1 MTSWQKRLRI
11 GLAIFGIVFGVL
23 VYRSIGERP
32 AATPPRPLDRL
43 DKKALLETTQT
54 VLEQVRGNEREFEIK
69 SGRTL
74 SYEDG
79 SAKHIDV
86 VITRR
91 TEGRVFVITAKE
103 AQAGPRQIDLELSGG
118 VKVSVS
124 DWIVT
129 WGMPFTT
136 VRLFQWTW
144 PEIHKATLPLSS
156 ATRRTSAWSG

>member
-32 AATPPRPLDRL
+32 AVTPPRPLDRL

-54 VLEQVRGNEREFEIK
+54 ILEQVRGNEREFEIK

-79 SAKHIDV
+79 SAN
-86 VITRR
+86 T
-91 TEGRVFVITAKE
+91 
-103 AQAGPRQIDLELSGG
+103 S
-118 VKVSVS
+118 
-124 DWIVT
+124 T
-129 WGMPFTT
+129 W
-136 VRLFQWTW
+136 
-144 PEIHKATLPLSS
+144 
-156 ATRRTSAWSG
+156 